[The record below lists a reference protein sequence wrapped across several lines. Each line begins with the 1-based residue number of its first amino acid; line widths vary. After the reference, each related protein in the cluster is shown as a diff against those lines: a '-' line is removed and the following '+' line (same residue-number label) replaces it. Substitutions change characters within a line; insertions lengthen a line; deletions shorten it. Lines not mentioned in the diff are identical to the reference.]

1 MNGFLL
7 SSDLITERKITT
19 EEFNPFFSFRLV
31 QYACRMIWDSL
42 DSSNNKQ
49 VDNKDLIDRLKN
61 LESILSQFRKGEIW
75 KYDSLR
81 VKFQLLSF

>member
-19 EEFNPFFSFRLV
+19 EEFNPFSSFRLV

-42 DSSNNKQ
+42 DSSSNKQ

>member
-19 EEFNPFFSFRLV
+19 EEFNAFFSFRLV